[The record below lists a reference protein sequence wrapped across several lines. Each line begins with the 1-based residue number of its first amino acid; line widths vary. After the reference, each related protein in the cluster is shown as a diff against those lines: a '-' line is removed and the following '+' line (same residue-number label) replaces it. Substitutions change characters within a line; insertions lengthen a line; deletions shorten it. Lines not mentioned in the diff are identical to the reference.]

1 MNRHIVGE
9 LWYSLPKDTTSGL
22 LKWLAD
28 WKNRY
33 GLKWYMSSV
42 LYSTKI
48 TRRSMPLNLRWL
60 VMPCEIDA
68 NTIHFDDLK
77 LGMRNNTYEQCPE
90 CLKYLIWDKIPHENI
105 KLGREHEEFW
115 GAPCSYDTVKGYVCP
130 ACGADIS
137 F

>member
-1 MNRHIVGE
+1 
-9 LWYSLPKDTTSGL
+9 
-22 LKWLAD
+22 
-28 WKNRY
+28 
-33 GLKWYMSSV
+33 
-42 LYSTKI
+42 
-48 TRRSMPLNLRWL
+48 
-60 VMPCEIDA
+60 MPCEIDA

-77 LGMRNNTYEQCPE
+77 AGIRGNKYEQCPE

-115 GAPCSYDTVKGYVCP
+115 GAPCSYDMVKGYVCP